1 MRKEELRIKNSVTR
15 AVDFISGRVIRR
27 EPRPKKSSC
36 GAPVSREN
44 DFLFFDGAV
53 DVSQVIAKRVTG
65 VGGSL
70 LKITGEVQL
79 CAQRASGLDGFRLLP
94 LPSPNFPGGYK

>member
-15 AVDFISGRVIRR
+15 EVDFISGRVIRK
-27 EPRPKKSSC
+27 PRPKMSCC

-53 DVSQVIAKRVTG
+53 DVSKVIAKRVTG
-65 VGGSL
+65 IGCSL
-70 LKITGEVQL
+70 LEVTGEVQL
-79 CAQRASGLDGFRLLP
+79 CAQRTSGLDGFRLLP
-94 LPSPNFPGGYK
+94 LPSPNFQGGYK